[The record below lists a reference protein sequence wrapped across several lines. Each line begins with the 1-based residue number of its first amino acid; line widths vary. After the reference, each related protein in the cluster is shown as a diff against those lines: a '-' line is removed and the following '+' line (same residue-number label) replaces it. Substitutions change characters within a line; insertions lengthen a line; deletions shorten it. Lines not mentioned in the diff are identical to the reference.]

1 MGKFDGILLCTD
13 LDGTLLR
20 NDKSISPENRAAI
33 AYFKR
38 EGGYF
43 TFVTGRMP
51 SYVWD
56 MYRTVQ
62 PNAPVGCVNG
72 GGLYDYENERYL
84 WTHGLSR
91 DVMELVDYV
100 DTHMPTMGIQ
110 LNTFDTVYFCKESSA
125 LSDFR
130 AETGVPN
137 IVRPYREVP
146 DPIAKILFAD
156 RDGDEITRLAA
167 LLSAHSRAGEFDFIR
182 SDLTL
187 YEILPRGIHKGVS
200 LSKLSEILGIDPR
213 RTVAVGDYDNDIGM
227 LRTAGLGVAVANAT
241 EAVKAAADMIT
252 VSNEQHA
259 IAAVIDH
266 IEKNGLPVPRCAS
279 NCEKM

>member
-20 NDKSISPENRAAI
+20 DDKSISPENRTAI
-33 AYFKR
+33 EYFKR

-51 SYVWD
+51 SYVWN
-56 MYRTVQ
+56 MYHAVQ

-72 GGLYDYENERYL
+72 GGLYDYASERYL
-84 WTHGLSR
+84 WTYGLSR
-91 DVMELVDYV
+91 DVMELVAYIDAE
-100 DTHMPTMGIQ
+100 MPTMGIQ

-125 LSDFR
+125 LADFR

-137 IVRPYREVP
+137 IVCPYREVTG
-146 DPIAKILFAD
+146 PIAKILFAD
-156 RDGDEITRLAA
+156 RDGDRITHLAS
-167 LLSAHSRAGEFDFIR
+167 LLNAHPRADEFDFIR
-182 SDLTL
+182 SDRTL
-187 YEILPRGIHKGVS
+187 YEILPRGIHKGVA
-200 LSKLSEILGIDPR
+200 LSKLAEILGIDPR
-213 RTVAVGDYDNDIGM
+213 RTVAVGDYDNDVGM
-227 LRTAGLGVAVANAT
+227 LRTAGLGVAVSNAT

-259 IAAVIDH
+259 IAAIIDR
-266 IEKNGLPVPRCAS
+266 IEAYGLPT
-279 NCEKM
+279 M